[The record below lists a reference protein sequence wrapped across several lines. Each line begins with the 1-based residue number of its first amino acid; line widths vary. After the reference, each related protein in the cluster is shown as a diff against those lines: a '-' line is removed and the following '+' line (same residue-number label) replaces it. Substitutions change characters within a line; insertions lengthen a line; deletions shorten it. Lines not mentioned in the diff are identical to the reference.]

1 MFGVTF
7 RLKYSGRNA
16 SYEITNRLCSKF
28 FLDEIVAHDAQ
39 CKIANNIK
47 TNEFIVK
54 SIFKRILTNIID
66 YVYIYKSTIDC

>member
-1 MFGVTF
+1 MLGVTF

-16 SYEITNRLCSKF
+16 SYEITNKLCSEF

-47 TNEFIVK
+47 TNKFIVK
-54 SIFKRILTNIID
+54 SIFESILTNIND
-66 YVYIYKSTIDC
+66 YVYIHKSTNVC